1 VDRGTYELGV
11 YPHQWRV
18 KVRQLVTYLRLLARK
33 DGRRGQVPDN
43 HPLTRWG
50 NTNKREW
57 RLFSILPSSHDW
69 LGLYNNGMAYTYSQ
83 TYNFAFTPDRGPK
96 DGVFLDS
103 IDVMALVV
111 SYLSASSL
119 TSTYLGLKH

>member
-1 VDRGTYELGV
+1 M
-11 YPHQWRV
+11 
-18 KVRQLVTYLRLLARK
+18 KVRQLVICLRLLAREEGK
-33 DGRRGQVPDN
+33 RGQVLDN
-43 HPLTRWG
+43 HPSKRWG
-50 NTNKREW
+50 NMNKRGW

-69 LGLYNNGMAYTYSQ
+69 LGLYNMASHTSV
-83 TYNFAFTPDRGPK
+83 YNFALMPDRGPK

-119 TSTYLGLKH
+119 TSIYLGLQH

>member
-1 VDRGTYELGV
+1 VWKE
-11 YPHQWRV
+11 
-18 KVRQLVTYLRLLARK
+18 
-33 DGRRGQVPDN
+33 GRRGQVPDN

-50 NTNKREW
+50 NMNKRGW

-69 LGLYNNGMAYTYSQ
+69 FALYNMASHTFV
-83 TYNFAFTPDRGPK
+83 YNFAFMPDRGPK